1 MPDARSTSQAL
12 PTSQTL
18 PTSQALPN
26 LQALSLFLAVVDEG
40 GLGAG
45 ARRLGMHQPNA
56 SRLIA
61 RLEAE
66 AGTAL
71 LDRDPRGS
79 RPTSAGLLYAAHA
92 RELLDAAEEFS
103 AWLRHSRD
111 EDARELRVG
120 VSMTIAEHLMPAW
133 LTELRRRS
141 PRLRVDLE
149 VLNSTQVLA
158 GIHDGRLQLGF
169 VETPHVPRGVNAKTL
184 REDELVVVVAPGHRW
199 ADRTD
204 GLDPEELAATA
215 LVVREGG
222 SGTRDAFEELLPAA
236 ARTPPVQELGSN
248 AAVRIAVA
256 SGAGP
261 AVLSMLAVRSALEAG
276 QLCRVPVAG
285 TRLCRVLTAVW
296 GGPRRLSGSAAE
308 LVAVASNPADAGR

>member
-1 MPDARSTSQAL
+1 MTQS
-12 PTSQTL
+12 
-18 PTSQALPN
+18 LPN
-26 LQALSLFLAVVDEG
+26 LQALALFVAVVDEG

-45 ARRLGMHQPNA
+45 ARRVGIHQPNA
-56 SRLIA
+56 SRMLS

-92 RELLDAAEEFS
+92 RELLAAADEFS

-141 PRLRVDLE
+141 PRVRVDLE

-158 GIHDGRLQLGF
+158 GIHEGRLTLGF
-169 VETPHVPRGVNAKTL
+169 VETPHLPRGVNTLAL
-184 REDELVVVVAPGHRW
+184 REDELVVVVAPQHDW
-199 ADRTD
+199 ARREEPLT
-204 GLDPEELAATA
+204 LAELAATP

-222 SGTRDAFEELLPAA
+222 SGTRDAFEELVPDA

-248 AAVRIAVA
+248 AAVRVAVV

-261 AVLSMLAVRSALEAG
+261 AVLSMLAVRSPLEAG
-276 QLCRVPVAG
+276 QLHRVPVAG
-285 TRLCRVLTAVW
+285 TRLRRPLTAVW
-296 GGPRRLSGSAAE
+296 KGPRRLSGPAAE
-308 LVAVASNPADAGR
+308 LVDVAGRS

>member
-1 MPDARSTSQAL
+1 MPA
-12 PTSQTL
+12 
-18 PTSQALPN
+18 ALPN
-26 LQALSLFLAVVDEG
+26 LQALALFIAVVDEG

-56 SRLIA
+56 SRMIA
-61 RLEAE
+61 QLEAQ

-92 RELLDAAEEFS
+92 RELLEAAEEFT
-103 AWLRHSRD
+103 AWLQHSRD
-111 EDARELRVG
+111 EDARELKVG

-133 LTELRRRS
+133 LTEMRRTS
-141 PRLRVDLE
+141 ARVRVGLE

-158 GIHDGRLQLGF
+158 GIHDGHLQVGF
-169 VETPHVPRGVNAKTL
+169 VETPHVPRGVHALTL
-184 REDELVVVVAPGHRW
+184 REDELVAVVAPEHPW
-199 ADRTD
+199 AQRTEP
-204 GLDPEELAATA
+204 LELTELASTP

-222 SGTRDAFEELLPAA
+222 SGTRDAFEELVPAA
-236 ARTPPVQELGSN
+236 SRTPPVQELGSN

-261 AVLSMLAVRSALEAG
+261 AVLSMLAVRAPLEAG
-276 QLCRVPVAG
+276 QLHRVPIAG
-285 TRLCRVLTAVW
+285 QCLRRPLTAVW
-296 GGPRRLSGSAAE
+296 RGPRRLSGPAAD
-308 LVAVASNPADAGR
+308 LVAAATSRVHPER

>member
-1 MPDARSTSQAL
+1 MPDALPHLHAL
-12 PTSQTL
+12 
-18 PTSQALPN
+18 AL
-26 LQALSLFLAVVDEG
+26 FVAVVDEG

-56 SRLIA
+56 SRMIA
-61 RLEAE
+61 QLEAQ

-92 RELLDAAEEFS
+92 RELLEAAEEFT
-103 AWLRHSRD
+103 AWLRHSRN

-133 LTELRRRS
+133 LTELRRTSART
-141 PRLRVDLE
+141 RVDLE

-158 GIHDGRLQLGF
+158 GLHDGHLQLGF
-169 VETPHVPRGVNAKTL
+169 VETPHVPRAVHSMTL
-184 REDELVVVVAPGHRW
+184 REDELVVVVSPQHPWAHR
-199 ADRTD
+199 TEP
-204 GLDPEELAATA
+204 LDIAELAATP

-222 SGTRDAFEELLPAA
+222 SGTRDAYEELLPAA
-236 ARTPPVQELGSN
+236 GETPPVQELGSN

-261 AVLSMLAVRSALEAG
+261 AVLSMLAVRSGLESG
-276 QLCRVPVAG
+276 QLLRVPVAG
-285 TRLCRVLTAVW
+285 PRLRRPLTAVW
-296 GGPRRLSGSAAE
+296 NGPRRLSGPAAD
-308 LVAVASNPADAGR
+308 LVAVARAATPAPR

>member
-1 MPDARSTSQAL
+1 MPEAL
-12 PTSQTL
+12 PHL
-18 PTSQALPN
+18 PSLAL
-26 LQALSLFLAVVDEG
+26 FVAVVDEG

-45 ARRLGMHQPNA
+45 ARRLGLHQPNA
-56 SRLIA
+56 SRMIA
-61 RLEAE
+61 RLEAQ
-66 AGTAL
+66 AGVAL

-92 RELLDAAEEFS
+92 RELLEAAGEFS

-120 VSMTIAEHLMPAW
+120 VSMTIAEHLMPTW
-133 LTELRRRS
+133 LTELRRSSARV
-141 PRLRVDLE
+141 RVDLE

-158 GIHDGRLQLGF
+158 GIHDGHLQLGF
-169 VETPHVPRGVNAKTL
+169 VETPHVPRGVNAMTL
-184 REDELVVVVAPGHRW
+184 REDELVVVVAPGHPW
-199 ADRTD
+199 AEREEP
-204 GLDPEELAATA
+204 LDPAELARTP

-222 SGTRDAFEELLPAA
+222 SGTRDAFEELLPSA

-261 AVLSMLAVRSALEAG
+261 AVLSMLAVRSSLEAG
-276 QLCRVPVAG
+276 QLHRVPVAG
-285 TRLCRVLTAVW
+285 ARLRRLLTAVW
-296 GGPRRLSGSAAE
+296 SGPRRLSGPAAD
-308 LVAVASNPADAGR
+308 LIAVASAPAPPGR

>member
-1 MPDARSTSQAL
+1 MPD
-12 PTSQTL
+12 
-18 PTSQALPN
+18 ALPN
-26 LQALSLFLAVVDEG
+26 LQALALFLTVVDEG

-45 ARRLGMHQPNA
+45 ARRLEMHQPNA
-56 SRLIA
+56 SRMIA
-61 RLEAE
+61 QLEVQ

-71 LDRDPRGS
+71 LDRGARGS

-92 RELLDAAEEFS
+92 RELLEAAEEFS

-133 LTELRRRS
+133 LTELRRMS
-141 PRLRVDLE
+141 PRVRVDLE

-158 GIHDGRLQLGF
+158 GVHDGHLQLGF
-169 VETPHVPRGVNAKTL
+169 VETPHVPRGVNATTL
-184 REDELVVVVAPGHRW
+184 REDELVVVVAPEHPW
-199 ADRTD
+199 AERALGTEP
-204 GLDPEELAATA
+204 LDPDELARTP

-222 SGTRDAFEELLPAA
+222 SGTRDAFEELLPEAA
-236 ARTPPVQELGSN
+236 QTPPVQELGSN

-261 AVLSMLAVRSALEAG
+261 AVLSMLAVRSSLETG
-276 QLCRVPVAG
+276 LLQRVPVAG
-285 TRLCRVLTAVW
+285 ARLNRLLTAVW
-296 GGPRRLSGSAAE
+296 SGPRRLSGPAAE
-308 LVAVASNPADAGR
+308 LVEVASRRSR

>member
-1 MPDARSTSQAL
+1 MPA
-12 PTSQTL
+12 
-18 PTSQALPN
+18 ALPN
-26 LQALSLFLAVVDEG
+26 LQALALFIAVVDEG

-56 SRLIA
+56 SRMIA
-61 RLEAE
+61 QLEAQ

-92 RELLDAAEEFS
+92 RELLEAAEEFT
-103 AWLRHSRD
+103 AWLQHSRD
-111 EDARELRVG
+111 EDARELKVG

-133 LTELRRRS
+133 LTEMRRTS
-141 PRLRVDLE
+141 ARVRVGLE

-158 GIHDGRLQLGF
+158 GIHDGHLQVGF
-169 VETPHVPRGVNAKTL
+169 VETPHVPRGVHALTL
-184 REDELVVVVAPGHRW
+184 REDELVAVVAPEHPW
-199 ADRTD
+199 AQRTEP
-204 GLDPEELAATA
+204 LELTELASTP

-222 SGTRDAFEELLPAA
+222 SGTRDAFEELVPAA
-236 ARTPPVQELGSN
+236 SRTPPVQELGSN

-261 AVLSMLAVRSALEAG
+261 AVLSMLAVRAPLEAG
-276 QLCRVPVAG
+276 QLHRVPIAG
-285 TRLCRVLTAVW
+285 QRLRRPLTAVW
-296 GGPRRLSGSAAE
+296 RGPRRLSGPAAD
-308 LVAVASNPADAGR
+308 LVAAATSRVHPER

>member
-1 MPDARSTSQAL
+1 MRES
-12 PTSQTL
+12 
-18 PTSQALPN
+18 LPN
-26 LQALSLFLAVVDEG
+26 LQALALFVAVVDEG

-56 SRLIA
+56 SRMIA
-61 RLEAE
+61 QLEVQ
-66 AGTAL
+66 AGAAL

-92 RELLDAAEEFS
+92 RELLEAAGEFS

-111 EDARELRVG
+111 EGARELRVG
-120 VSMTIAEHLMPAW
+120 VSLTIAEHLMPAW
-133 LTELRRRS
+133 LTELRRTS
-141 PRLRVDLE
+141 PRVRVDLE
-149 VLNSTQVLA
+149 VLNSAQVLS

-169 VETPHVPRGVNAKTL
+169 VETPHVPRGAHAMTL
-184 REDELVVVVAPGHRW
+184 REDELVVVVAPSHPW
-199 ADRTD
+199 ARRDAPLPPAQLART
-204 GLDPEELAATA
+204 P

-236 ARTPPVQELGSN
+236 ALTPPVQELGSN

-261 AVLSMLAVRSALEAG
+261 AVLSMLAVRSALETG
-276 QLCRVPVAG
+276 DLVQVPVEG
-285 TRLCRVLTAVW
+285 LRLRRLLTAVW
-296 GGPRRLSGSAAE
+296 SGPRRLSGPAAE
-308 LVAVASNPADAGR
+308 LAAVASAPQAPPH

>member
-1 MPDARSTSQAL
+1 MPD
-12 PTSQTL
+12 
-18 PTSQALPN
+18 ALPN
-26 LQALSLFLAVVDEG
+26 LQALALFLAVVDEG

-45 ARRLGMHQPNA
+45 ARRLNLHQPNA
-56 SRLIA
+56 SRMIA
-61 RLEAE
+61 QLETQ

-71 LDRDPRGS
+71 LDRGPRGS

-92 RELLDAAEEFS
+92 RELLEAAEEFS

-133 LTELRRRS
+133 LTELRRLS
-141 PRLRVDLE
+141 PRVRVDLE

-158 GIHDGRLQLGF
+158 GVHDGHLQLGF
-169 VETPHVPRGVNAKTL
+169 VETPHVPRGVNAKAL
-184 REDELVVVVAPGHRW
+184 REDELVVVVAPGHPW
-199 ADRTD
+199 AL
-204 GLDPEELAATA
+204 GAEPLEPAELARTP

-222 SGTRDAFEELLPAA
+222 SGTRDAFEELLPEA

-261 AVLSMLAVRSALEAG
+261 AVLSMLAVRSSLEAG
-276 QLCRVPVAG
+276 QLHRVPVADM
-285 TRLCRVLTAVW
+285 RLHRLLTAVW
-296 GGPRRLSGSAAE
+296 SGPRRLSGPAAE
-308 LVAVASNPADAGR
+308 LVAVAAAPARADRRADR

>member
-1 MPDARSTSQAL
+1 MPD
-12 PTSQTL
+12 
-18 PTSQALPN
+18 ALPN
-26 LQALSLFLAVVDEG
+26 LHALALFVAVVDEG

-56 SRLIA
+56 SRMIA
-61 RLEAE
+61 QLEAQ

-92 RELLDAAEEFS
+92 RELLEAAEEFT
-103 AWLRHSRD
+103 AWLRHSRN

-133 LTELRRRS
+133 LTELRRTSART
-141 PRLRVDLE
+141 RVDLE
-149 VLNSTQVLA
+149 VLNSTQALA
-158 GIHDGRLQLGF
+158 GLHDGHLQLGF
-169 VETPHVPRGVNAKTL
+169 VETPHVPRAVHSMTL
-184 REDELVVVVAPGHRW
+184 REDELVVVVSPQHPWAHR
-199 ADRTD
+199 TEP
-204 GLDPEELAATA
+204 LDIAELAATP

-222 SGTRDAFEELLPAA
+222 SGTRDAFEELVPAA
-236 ARTPPVQELGSN
+236 SATPPVQELGSN

-261 AVLSMLAVRSALEAG
+261 AVLSMLAVRAPIDAG
-276 QLCRVPVAG
+276 QLHRVPVAG
-285 TRLCRVLTAVW
+285 QRLRRPLTAVW
-296 GGPRRLSGSAAE
+296 RGPRRLSGPSAE
-308 LVAVASNPADAGR
+308 LVAAASAPAPAER